1 MKQPARDSRQK
12 IQDKDSLQMF
22 HERSIQFAALV
33 VVLDLLIS
41 VLVFLVLLGMHPLI
55 FPGGEADYLAHLGIL
70 SMVLA
75 LFLGLRLSPKSRQQ
89 PPLNYLNT
97 RQIIWLILKD
107 QLILFTICMG
117 FIFVLKL
124 TFVSRFV
131 VVGYFMFVSMALIST
146 RLFIV
151 WWYFG
156 RDRTKKHFSLKILII
171 GSGRRARLLADQL
184 RNESEWGVS
193 IVGFLDP
200 EGWCA
205 GRRKEDAI
213 LGEVHDISRVLRDN
227 VVDEVIV
234 AVPRSLVDD
243 VQRIGAACQE
253 EGVKLRFMAD
263 FYDFDAARVSLA
275 TVNKIPLLTF
285 ESVAMS
291 EFSLMIR
298 RIFDMIVVL
307 AFSPLIAL
315 ILLILAAAIK
325 LDSPGPVFFLQERV
339 GLHKRRFKMIKLRT
353 MVVDAEARMKEVEH
367 LNEAKGPNFKIK
379 DDPRITRVGG
389 FLRKS
394 SLDELPQLI
403 NVLRGQMSLVG
414 PRPMSV
420 RDVDLFD
427 SAIQRKRFSARPGMT
442 CLWQISGR
450 SDLDF
455 DDWLKLDLYYIDNWS
470 IWLDLKILVKTIP
483 CVLRGSG
490 AA

>member
-1 MKQPARDSRQK
+1 
-12 IQDKDSLQMF
+12 
-22 HERSIQFAALV
+22 
-33 VVLDLLIS
+33 
-41 VLVFLVLLGMHPLI
+41 
-55 FPGGEADYLAHLGIL
+55 
-70 SMVLA
+70 
-75 LFLGLRLSPKSRQQ
+75 
-89 PPLNYLNT
+89 
-97 RQIIWLILKD
+97 
-107 QLILFTICMG
+107 
-117 FIFVLKL
+117 
-124 TFVSRFV
+124 
-131 VVGYFMFVSMALIST
+131 
-146 RLFIV
+146 
-151 WWYFG
+151 
-156 RDRTKKHFSLKILII
+156 
-171 GSGRRARLLADQL
+171 
-184 RNESEWGVS
+184 
-193 IVGFLDP
+193 
-200 EGWCA
+200 
-205 GRRKEDAI
+205 
-213 LGEVHDISRVLRDN
+213 
-227 VVDEVIV
+227 
-234 AVPRSLVDD
+234 
-243 VQRIGAACQE
+243 
-253 EGVKLRFMAD
+253 MAD